1 MPLFDFHDAKM
12 REAYKKQASKMK
24 KDQLIDEFVRTN
36 MLVEWAEVKYKQL
49 EKEYD
54 SLHSYKNELRDKLR
68 KIIYAET
75 DKNRQG

>member
-1 MPLFDFHDAKM
+1 MPLFDFYDPER
-12 REAYKKQASKMK
+12 REVYRKLASKMK

-36 MLVEWAEVKYKQL
+36 MLVEWAEVEYKQL

-68 KIIYAET
+68 KIIYAEA
-75 DKNRQG
+75 DKNRKK

>member
-1 MPLFDFHDAKM
+1 MPLFDFYDAER
-12 REAYKKQASKMK
+12 REVYRKQASKMK
-24 KDQLIDEFVRTN
+24 KDQLIDEFVRSN
-36 MLVEWAEVKYKQL
+36 MLVEWAEVEYKQL

-68 KIIYAET
+68 KIIYAEA

>member
-1 MPLFDFHDAKM
+1 MPLFDFYDPKM
-12 REAYKKQASKMK
+12 REAYRRQAIKMK

-36 MLVEWAEVKYKQL
+36 MLVEWAEVEYKQL

-68 KIIYAET
+68 KNIYAET